1 MGATHAPAQ
10 SPEAGQPKAALPGAI
25 LFLCGQNSIRSP
37 IAEQIARAILPA
49 SVYVASAGVKAGA
62 RDPFVDAVLAEAGL
76 SLGARQPQAF
86 DDLED
91 DYFDVIVTLAPEAHH
106 LALDQARAAAVTV
119 EYWPTADPTTVTGSR
134 EHILAAYRDVFNRL
148 RSRIQSKFGV

>member
-1 MGATHAPAQ
+1 MHAPAQ
-10 SPEAGQPKAALPGAI
+10 SPEAGPPKAALPGAI
-25 LFLCGQNSIRSP
+25 LFLCGQNAIRSP
-37 IAEQIARAILPA
+37 IAEQIARAVLPA

-86 DDLED
+86 EDLED
-91 DYFDVIVTLAPEAHH
+91 DYFDVVVTLAPEAHH
-106 LALDQARAAAVTV
+106 LALDQARAAAVAV

-148 RSRIQSKFGV
+148 KSRIHTRFGV